1 MNVRWS
7 RGRGVMIY
15 LSRLIVSV
23 GRYQSLS
30 DVSLL
35 CNHNNLIV
43 IVVNESLYYIII
55 CIENVRA
62 IHFSN
67 L

>member
-35 CNHNNLIV
+35 CNHNLIL
-43 IVVNESLYYIII
+43 IVVNESLLY
-55 CIENVRA
+55 
-62 IHFSN
+62 
-67 L
+67 